1 MQFSTFFAF
10 FAVVTLS
17 VLAAPGIT
25 KAEHQRREMITR
37 QEVDSASPGS
47 CLGTDRLGTS
57 VVAIANGSTGCIL
70 GPKSGQTTII
80 MCIDSYSNN
89 LKTCGHFTTCVPGDN
104 GSPATCNFF
113 T

>member
-37 QEVDSASPGS
+37 QNVGPPV
-47 CLGTDRLGTS
+47 CTFLGNPD
-57 VVAIANGSTGCIL
+57 IANGSTGCVSDTTGS
-70 GPKSGQTTII
+70 GPDTIV
-80 MCIDSYSNN
+80 MCN
-89 LKTCGHFTTCVPGDN
+89 N
-104 GSPATCNFF
+104 GSPVTVKTCNIFEGCLS
-113 T
+113 TKKPRCSIIDGHS

>member
-47 CLGTDRLGTS
+47 CFGTDRLGTS
-57 VVAIANGSTGCIL
+57 IVAIANGSTGCQA
-70 GPKSGQTTII
+70 GSDPSRTTVV
-80 MCIDSYSNN
+80 MCMDSNTTN
-89 LKTCGHFTTCVPGDN
+89 LKTCGSFELCVPGDN
-104 GSPATCNFF
+104 GSPAKCKLNI
-113 T
+113 